1 MNCSPPLQHSNS
13 SDAVHT
19 TSVSTGALARFRFAV
34 MVAGAIYTIASGHI
48 TSADDSSG
56 HRKANAVYDAMAVS
70 PRSPATVAGRFLM
83 RNYVTRDTNADTEQI
98 ETRMRNW
105 EKTFRHRDDEFR
117 KAVLEGGGTFTEE
130 DEQRLKAQFDRDM
143 ATWRRHEASAVSPTT
158 TRYCSVSVK
167 NQKYRFEQMKLP
179 DDIPLAELA
188 DRIRSG
194 EIDVASDAG
203 GRMVVTWDASEAN
216 MLNVQVAGAQ
226 AGTDDR
232 SGLTRVASDPI
243 TPIPDFFNAGRLG
256 KETGNVLLRAAAADG
271 ASVGVETV
279 ASKAIPGARAERVT
293 IRKSVLGI
301 PLFSGYEMTTT
312 VLPEQG
318 YVVESESMTVN
329 GVEVSRDVHSD
340 FQPTGAGFWFP
351 KSVVRERY
359 EADPKTN
366 QRRLKSRLEY
376 LAVEDVIFNEPLDDG
391 LFRLRGTPEF
401 DSLPSMNLGSAPDR
415 VGMEPAR
422 PHLFRWGIMLATAIS
437 WIVIVWAIR
446 RRNRARRAQAG

>member
-1 MNCSPPLQHSNS
+1 MTILR
-13 SDAVHT
+13 D
-19 TSVSTGALARFRFAV
+19 SVLLTVGLIV
-34 MVAGAIYTIASGHI
+34 IVGGHAAN
-48 TSADDSSG
+48 ADDSSAP
-56 HRKANAVYDAMAVS
+56 KNATAIYDAMAS
-70 PRSPATVAGRFLM
+70 SAKPPATVTGRFLM
-83 RNYVTRDTNADTEQI
+83 RNHITRDAKADAERI
-98 ETRMRNW
+98 EAGIARG
-105 EKTFRHRDDEFR
+105 EALFKKRDDEFR

-179 DDIPLAELA
+179 EDIPLAELA

-194 EIDVASDAG
+194 VIDVASDAG
-203 GRMVVTWDASEAN
+203 ARMVVTWDASEAN

-279 ASKAIPGARAERVT
+279 ASKAIPGARAEGVT

-318 YVVESESMTVN
+318 YVVESESMIVN
-329 GVEVSRDVHSD
+329 GVEVSRDVHAD

-359 EADPKTN
+359 EADPKTK

-437 WIVIVWAIR
+437 WLVIAWAIQ
-446 RRNRARRAQAG
+446 RRNRARRARAG

>member
-1 MNCSPPLQHSNS
+1 MSILRDS
-13 SDAVHT
+13 VLLTVGLIVIVGGHT
-19 TSVSTGALARFRFAV
+19 
-34 MVAGAIYTIASGHI
+34 
-48 TSADDSSG
+48 
-56 HRKANAVYDAMAVS
+56 ANADESSAPRNATAIFDAMAS
-70 PRSPATVAGRFLM
+70 SAKPPATVTGRFLM
-83 RNYVTRDTNADTEQI
+83 RNHITRDAKVDAERI
-98 ETRMRNW
+98 EAGIARG
-105 EKTFRHRDDEFR
+105 EALFKKRDDEFR

-271 ASVGVETV
+271 ASVGVETM

-329 GVEVSRDVHSD
+329 GVEVSRDVHAD

-437 WIVIVWAIR
+437 WLVIVWAIK
-446 RRNRARRAQAG
+446 RRNRARRARAG

>member
-1 MNCSPPLQHSNS
+1 MSILRDS
-13 SDAVHT
+13 VLLTVGLIVIVGGHT
-19 TSVSTGALARFRFAV
+19 
-34 MVAGAIYTIASGHI
+34 
-48 TSADDSSG
+48 
-56 HRKANAVYDAMAVS
+56 ANADESSAPRNATAIYDAMAS
-70 PRSPATVAGRFLM
+70 SAKPPATVTGRFLM
-83 RNYVTRDTNADTEQI
+83 RNHITRDAKADAERI
-98 ETRMRNW
+98 EAGIARG
-105 EKTFRHRDDEFR
+105 EALFKKRDDEFR

-179 DDIPLAELA
+179 DDVPLAELA

-194 EIDVASDAG
+194 VIDVASDAG

-256 KETGNVLLRAAAADG
+256 RETGNVLLRAAAADG

-279 ASKAIPGARAERVT
+279 ASKAIPGARAEKVT

-329 GVEVSRDVHSD
+329 GVEVSRDVHAD

-437 WIVIVWAIR
+437 WLVIVWAIK
-446 RRNRARRAQAG
+446 RRNRARRARAG